1 MQNFIYNTPTKI
13 FFGENQEDNLAKI
26 LLSYNAYFFL
36 TLTGDKLGITTLA
49 PARIPFSLPFGSI
62 VPSAVVAGSKIFG

>member
-26 LLSYNAYFFL
+26 LLSYNVKKVLLHYGMSSIKKNGL
-36 TLTGDKLGITTLA
+36 YDK
-49 PARIPFSLPFGSI
+49 
-62 VPSAVVAGSKIFG
+62 VVEALKTAKIAFCES